1 MAQLINEAKRF
12 QKLAKI
18 VNESQLNE
26 GYKFNDANEDLAQEI
41 KTAIKPAVEGPLKK
55 AMMDIATKNPE
66 FKGAANYGLA
76 VGLIA
81 YQIVM
86 DSIKE
91 SSTAPQQ
98 ESIEQAVNEA
108 LRKLR
113 KTGK

>member
-1 MAQLINEAKRF
+1 MKKRTF
-12 QKLAKI
+12 EELAKI

-26 GYKFNDANEDLAQEI
+26 GYKFNDANEDIAKEI
-41 KTAIKPAVEGPLKK
+41 ETAIKPAIEGTLKK
-55 AMMDIATKNPE
+55 AMMDVATKNPE

-91 SSTAPQQ
+91 
-98 ESIEQAVNEA
+98 
-108 LRKLR
+108 
-113 KTGK
+113 

>member
-1 MAQLINEAKRF
+1 MAYLINEAKRF

-26 GYKFNDANEDLAQEI
+26 GYKFNDANEDIAKEI
-41 KTAIKPAVEGPLKK
+41 EIAIKPAIEGTLKK
-55 AMMDIATKNPE
+55 AMMDVATKNPE

-91 SSTAPQQ
+91 
-98 ESIEQAVNEA
+98 
-108 LRKLR
+108 
-113 KTGK
+113 